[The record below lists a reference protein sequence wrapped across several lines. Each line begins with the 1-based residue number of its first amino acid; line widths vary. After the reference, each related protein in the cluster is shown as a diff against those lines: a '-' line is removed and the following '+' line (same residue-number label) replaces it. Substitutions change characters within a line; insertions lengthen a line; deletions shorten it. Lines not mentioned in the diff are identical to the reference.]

1 MARIL
6 VIEDNRDNR
15 ELMQYL
21 LGAFGHVAISAGDG
35 ESGIETARRE
45 RPDLVLCDIHLP
57 GADGYEVVREL
68 RTDRT
73 LDSMPV
79 IAVTALAML
88 GDREKGI
95 AAGFDGYI
103 AKPIDPQNF
112 IGEVDRFL
120 SLEQRS
126 AQPQIRHA
134 DAAAQARPDRPKLA
148 TVLVVDDSATNL
160 DLIYQTLTPSGY
172 RVLIVATVPDAISL
186 AEQMLPDLILSDV
199 HMPDADGFSLLRRLK
214 AHAGLARIPIILIT
228 SSVWGEHACQ
238 AALQLGAAR
247 FLMRPIEPQQLI
259 EEVAACLADQGART
273 DVTDP
278 GR

>member
-21 LGAFGHVAISAGDG
+21 LSAFGHVAISAEDG
-35 ESGIETARRE
+35 ETGIETARRE

-57 GADGYEVVREL
+57 GADGYEVVCEL

-103 AKPIDPQNF
+103 SKPIDPQYF
-112 IGEVDRFL
+112 IGEVDRYL
-120 SLEQRS
+120 RLEQRS
-126 AQPQIRHA
+126 AQPQIRQA
-134 DAAAQARPDRPKLA
+134 DATAEARPDRPRLA
-148 TVLVVDDSATNL
+148 TVLVVDDSVTNL
-160 DLIYQTLTPSGY
+160 DLIYETLTPSGY
-172 RVLIVATVPDAISL
+172 RVHICATVPEAILL
-186 AEQMLPDLILSDV
+186 AEEITPDLILSDV
-199 HMPDADGFSLLRRLK
+199 HMPDSDGFSLLHHFK
-214 AHAGLARIPIILIT
+214 AHARLARIPIILIT

-238 AALQLGAAR
+238 AALRLGAAR

-259 EEVAACLADQGART
+259 AEVAACLADHGART
-273 DVTDP
+273 DGPDP